1 MFIGQLKVS
10 RNGRSY
16 TYHRLLE
23 SVRTDKGP
31 RQRLVLSLGTLD
43 LPKSEWP
50 RLAERIEDLLNHQE
64 LIPFGSCDLD
74 QLAAPFA
81 ERIRHK
87 QQRRRAQQ
95 EGQGPAKEVYP
106 ERSGSEHIRELGPE
120 YVAHVF
126 WERLHCDQ
134 LLQRCGLSQRQCRL
148 AEIQV
153 VGRLLAPRSERG
165 TVGWF
170 ARTAL
175 AELMPG
181 SVASVNKDALYRISD
196 QLYAHRVAIETGLAA
211 REREL
216 FALQETIILYDL
228 SSTYFEGIA
237 ARNEKAEHGYSRDHR
252 PDCKQVVVGLVL
264 DGEGFPK
271 AHEVFTGNTKDETS
285 LARMLDSLDCR
296 TSGAAG
302 WPSRPTVIMD
312 RGLATD
318 ENLELLR
325 KRGEHYIVTTPQS
338 ERRELFAEIDRA
350 RYVPVKVNA
359 NGKVVVSGQLRRH
372 QGELYVLCHSV
383 ARASKDRAIRQRFEQ
398 RLEQDADKL
407 KVRVAAGRLKKPEK
421 INRALGRLLG
431 RYPRVA
437 RYYTLQMHTDEKGQA
452 EVTWARKD
460 AAQQLAEELD
470 GTYLLR
476 TDRTDL
482 AEAEL
487 WKLYVL
493 LARIEQSF
501 RYLKSHPG
509 DTPGVPSAHR
519 TGGRA
524 HLHLVAGLPSAARHR
539 TASAGE
545 RRPSLLADDPGPV
558 GDSSD
563 GDHRAPVH
571 RWDGTAAA
579 AAIAAGVGASQDLP
593 SVADTGYPA
602 AARRET
608 IVVTKENVKSRYRN
622 NLRQKMLNLG

>member
-50 RLAERIEDLLNHQE
+50 RLAERIEDLLNYQE
-64 LIPFGSCDLD
+64 QIPFGTSDLD

-95 EGQGPAKEVYP
+95 KGQGPAKEVYP
-106 ERSGSEHIRELGPE
+106 ERSSSEHIRELGPE

-126 WERLHCDQ
+126 WERLRCDQ
-134 LLQRCGLSQRQCRL
+134 LLRRCGFSPRQCRL

-153 VGRLLAPRSERG
+153 VGRLIAPRSERG
-165 TVGWF
+165 TAAWY

-181 SVASVNKDALYRISD
+181 SVASVSKDALYRISD
-196 QLYAHRVAIETGLAA
+196 QLCEHRVAIETGLAA

-216 FALQETIILYDL
+216 FALDETIVLYDL
-228 SSTYFEGIA
+228 SSTYFEGSA
-237 ARNEKAEHGYSRDHR
+237 ARNKKAVHGYSRDHR

-285 LARMLDSLDCR
+285 MTQMLDSLDR
-296 TSGAAG
+296 RSGSIVG
-302 WPSRPTVIMD
+302 WPSQPTVIMD

-318 ENLELLR
+318 ENLNLLR
-325 KRGEHYIVTTPQS
+325 ARGQHYIVATAQS
-338 ERRELFAEIDRA
+338 ERHELFPKIDA
-350 RYVPVKVNA
+350 SRYVPVKVNA
-359 NGKVVVSGQLRRH
+359 KGKVVVSGQLRRH
-372 QGELYVLCHSV
+372 QGELYVLCHSA
-383 ARASKDRAIRQRFEQ
+383 ARAAKDQAIRQRFEE
-398 RLEQDADKL
+398 RFEQDADKL

-421 INRALGRLLG
+421 INQAIGRLLG

-437 RYYTLQMHTDEKGQA
+437 RYYTVHRHTDETGQA
-452 EVTWARKD
+452 EVRWAKKD

-482 AEAEL
+482 TEAEL

-493 LARIEQSF
+493 LARIERSF
-501 RYLKSHPG
+501 RYLKSNLGLRPVFHQRTERS
-509 DTPGVPSAHR
+509 DAHIFISLL
-519 TGGRA
+519 A
-524 HLHLVAGLPSAARHR
+524 YHLLHSIERRLQENGEHR
-539 TASAGE
+539 SWPTIRDLLSTHQMVTIVHQCTDGTVLRV
-545 RRPSLLADDPGPV
+545 RRPSQPELE
-558 GDSSD
+558 
-563 GDHRAPVH
+563 HRKIYRALRVPATPAP
-571 RWDGTAAA
+571 
-579 AAIAAGVGASQDLP
+579 L
-593 SVADTGYPA
+593 
-602 AARRET
+602 RRG
-608 IVVTKENVKSRYRN
+608 R
-622 NLRQKMLNLG
+622 L

>member
-134 LLQRCGLSQRQCRL
+134 LLQRCGFSQRQCRL

-271 AHEVFTGNTKDETS
+271 AHEVFTGTPATPKTRPAWHGCS
-285 LARMLDSLDCR
+285 TAW
-296 TSGAAG
+296 TAA
-302 WPSRPTVIMD
+302 
-312 RGLATD
+312 
-318 ENLELLR
+318 
-325 KRGEHYIVTTPQS
+325 
-338 ERRELFAEIDRA
+338 
-350 RYVPVKVNA
+350 PVA
-359 NGKVVVSGQLRRH
+359 
-372 QGELYVLCHSV
+372 
-383 ARASKDRAIRQRFEQ
+383 
-398 RLEQDADKL
+398 
-407 KVRVAAGRLKKPEK
+407 P
-421 INRALGRLLG
+421 
-431 RYPRVA
+431 P
-437 RYYTLQMHTDEKGQA
+437 
-452 EVTWARKD
+452 
-460 AAQQLAEELD
+460 
-470 GTYLLR
+470 
-476 TDRTDL
+476 
-482 AEAEL
+482 
-487 WKLYVL
+487 
-493 LARIEQSF
+493 
-501 RYLKSHPG
+501 
-509 DTPGVPSAHR
+509 
-519 TGGRA
+519 GGR
-524 HLHLVAGLPSAARHR
+524 VG
-539 TASAGE
+539 
-545 RRPSLLADDPGPV
+545 RR
-558 GDSSD
+558 
-563 GDHRAPVH
+563 
-571 RWDGTAAA
+571 
-579 AAIAAGVGASQDLP
+579 
-593 SVADTGYPA
+593 
-602 AARRET
+602 
-608 IVVTKENVKSRYRN
+608 
-622 NLRQKMLNLG
+622 

>member
-23 SVRTDKGP
+23 SVRTAKGP

-64 LIPFGSCDLD
+64 RVPFGTSDLD

-81 ERIRHK
+81 ERIRSK
-87 QQRRRAQQ
+87 QQRQQAQRD
-95 EGQGPAKEVYP
+95 GHGPAKEVYP
-106 ERSGSEHIRELGPE
+106 ARSSSELIRELGPE

-126 WERLHCDQ
+126 WEHLRCDRI
-134 LLQRCGLSQRQCRL
+134 LQRCGFSQRQCRL

-153 VGRLLAPRSERG
+153 VGRLIAPRSELG
-165 TVGWF
+165 TVGWVG
-170 ARTAL
+170 RTAL
-175 AELMPG
+175 DELMPG
-181 SVASVNKDALYRISD
+181 SVRSVTKDALYRVSD
-196 QLYAHRVAIETGLAA
+196 QLYEHRVAIETELAA
-211 REREL
+211 RQREL
-216 FALQETIILYDL
+216 FALDETIILYDL

-252 PDCKQVVVGLVL
+252 PDCKQVVIGLVL

-271 AHEVFTGNTKDETS
+271 AHEVFTGNTKDENS
-285 LARMLDSLDCR
+285 MARMLDSLDGR

-302 WPSRPTVIMD
+302 WPSQPTVIMD

-325 KRGEHYIVTTPQS
+325 KRGQHYIVTTSQS
-338 ERRELFAEIDRA
+338 ERHELFPKIDRA
-350 RYVPVKVNA
+350 RYVPVKLDRK
-359 NGKVVVSGQLRRH
+359 GKVVVCGQLRRH
-372 QGELYVLCHSV
+372 QGELYVLCHSA

-407 KVRVAAGRLKKPEK
+407 KARVAAGRLKKPEK
-421 INRALGRLLG
+421 INRALGRLSG

-437 RYYTLQMHTDEKGQA
+437 RYYTLQLHTDEKGQA

-482 AEAEL
+482 AATEV
-487 WKLYVL
+487 WQLYVL
-493 LARIEQSF
+493 LARIERSF
-501 RYLKSHPG
+501 RYLKSTLGIRPVFHQRTERV
-509 DTPGVPSAHR
+509 DAHIFISLL
-519 TGGRA
+519 A
-524 HLHLVAGLPSAARHR
+524 YHLVHTIERRLQDNGDYRSWPTIRDLLATHQMVTIVHHCTDGTVLRL
-539 TASAGE
+539 
-545 RRPSLLADDPGPV
+545 RRPSQPELEHRNIYRTLRLAATPALPG
-558 GDSSD
+558 
-563 GDHRAPVH
+563 R
-571 RWDGTAAA
+571 
-579 AAIAAGVGASQDLP
+579 
-593 SVADTGYPA
+593 
-602 AARRET
+602 
-608 IVVTKENVKSRYRN
+608 SR
-622 NLRQKMLNLG
+622 L

>member
-1 MFIGQLKVS
+1 M
-10 RNGRSY
+10 
-16 TYHRLLE
+16 
-23 SVRTDKGP
+23 
-31 RQRLVLSLGTLD
+31 
-43 LPKSEWP
+43 
-50 RLAERIEDLLNHQE
+50 
-64 LIPFGSCDLD
+64 
-74 QLAAPFA
+74 
-81 ERIRHK
+81 
-87 QQRRRAQQ
+87 
-95 EGQGPAKEVYP
+95 
-106 ERSGSEHIRELGPE
+106 
-120 YVAHVF
+120 F

-325 KRGEHYIVTTPQS
+325 KRGEHYIVATPQS

-501 RYLKSHPG
+501 RYLKSTLGIRPVFHQRTERVDAHIFISLLAYHLLHAIERRLQENG
-509 DTPGVPSAHR
+509 DHR
-519 TGGRA
+519 SWPTIRDLLA
-524 HLHLVAGLPSAARHR
+524 THQMVTIVHR
-539 TASAGE
+539 CTDGTVLRL
-545 RRPSLLADDPGPV
+545 RRPSQPELE
-558 GDSSD
+558 
-563 GDHRAPVH
+563 HRKIYRAL
-571 RWDGTAAA
+571 R
-579 AAIAAGVGASQDLP
+579 I
-593 SVADTGYPA
+593 PA
-602 AARRET
+602 TPPPRGGRR
-608 IVVTKENVKSRYRN
+608 
-622 NLRQKMLNLG
+622 L

>member
-50 RLAERIEDLLNHQE
+50 RLAERIEDLLNYQE
-64 LIPFGSCDLD
+64 QIPFGTSDLD

-95 EGQGPAKEVYP
+95 KGQGPAKEVYP
-106 ERSGSEHIRELGPE
+106 ERSSSEHIRELGPE

-126 WERLHCDQ
+126 WEHLRYDQ
-134 LLQRCGLSQRQCRL
+134 LLRRCGFSPRQCRL

-153 VGRLLAPRSERG
+153 VGRLIAPRSERG
-165 TVGWF
+165 TAAWY

-181 SVASVNKDALYRISD
+181 SVASVSKDALYRISD
-196 QLYAHRVAIETGLAA
+196 QLCEHRVAIETGLAA

-216 FALQETIILYDL
+216 FALDETIVLYDL
-228 SSTYFEGIA
+228 SSTYFEGSA
-237 ARNEKAEHGYSRDHR
+237 ARNKKAVHGYSRDNR

-285 LARMLDSLDCR
+285 MTQMLDSLDR
-296 TSGAAG
+296 RSGSIAG
-302 WPSRPTVIMD
+302 WPSQPTVIMD

-318 ENLELLR
+318 ENLNLLR
-325 KRGEHYIVTTPQS
+325 ARGQHYIVATAQS
-338 ERRELFAEIDRA
+338 ERHELFPKIDA
-350 RYVPVKVNA
+350 SRYVPVKVNA
-359 NGKVVVSGQLRRH
+359 KGKVVVSGQLRRH
-372 QGELYVLCHSV
+372 QGELYVLCHSA
-383 ARASKDRAIRQRFEQ
+383 ARAAKDEAIRQRFEE
-398 RLEQDADKL
+398 RFEQDADKL

-421 INRALGRLLG
+421 INQAIGRLLG

-437 RYYTLQMHTDEKGQA
+437 RYYTVQRHTDDEGQA
-452 EVTWARKD
+452 EVRWAKKD

-482 AEAEL
+482 TEAEI

-493 LARIEQSF
+493 LARIERSF
-501 RYLKSHPG
+501 RYLKSNLGLRPVFHQRTERS
-509 DTPGVPSAHR
+509 DAHIFISLL
-519 TGGRA
+519 A
-524 HLHLVAGLPSAARHR
+524 YHLLHTIERRLQENGEHR
-539 TASAGE
+539 SWPTIRDLLSTHQMVTIVHQCTDGTVLRV
-545 RRPSLLADDPGPV
+545 RRPSQPELE
-558 GDSSD
+558 
-563 GDHRAPVH
+563 HRKIYRALRVPATPAP
-571 RWDGTAAA
+571 
-579 AAIAAGVGASQDLP
+579 L
-593 SVADTGYPA
+593 
-602 AARRET
+602 RRG
-608 IVVTKENVKSRYRN
+608 R
-622 NLRQKMLNLG
+622 L

>member
-134 LLQRCGLSQRQCRL
+134 LLQRCGFSQRQCRL

-216 FALQETIILYDL
+216 FALEETIILYDL

-338 ERRELFAEIDRA
+338 ERRELFPEIDRA

-482 AEAEL
+482 AATEV
-487 WKLYVL
+487 WQLYVL

-501 RYLKSHPG
+501 RYLKSTLGIRPVFHQRTERVDAHIFISLLAYHLLHAIERRLQENG
-509 DTPGVPSAHR
+509 DHR
-519 TGGRA
+519 SWPTIRDLLA
-524 HLHLVAGLPSAARHR
+524 THQMVTIVHR
-539 TASAGE
+539 CTDGTVLRL
-545 RRPSLLADDPGPV
+545 RRPSQPELE
-558 GDSSD
+558 
-563 GDHRAPVH
+563 HRKIYRAL
-571 RWDGTAAA
+571 R
-579 AAIAAGVGASQDLP
+579 I
-593 SVADTGYPA
+593 PA
-602 AARRET
+602 TPPPRGGKR
-608 IVVTKENVKSRYRN
+608 
-622 NLRQKMLNLG
+622 L

>member
-64 LIPFGSCDLD
+64 LVPFGSSDLD

-95 EGQGPAKEVYP
+95 DGHGPAKEIYP
-106 ERSGSEHIRELGPE
+106 ERSSSEHIRELGPQ

-126 WERLHCDQ
+126 WEHLHCDQ
-134 LLQRCGLSQRQCRL
+134 ILRRCGFSPRQCRL

-153 VGRLLAPRSERG
+153 VGRLIAPRSERG
-165 TVGWF
+165 TAGWF
-170 ARTAL
+170 TRTAL
-175 AELMPG
+175 GELMPG
-181 SVASVNKDALYRISD
+181 GVRSVSKDALYRISD
-196 QLYAHRVAIETGLAA
+196 QLHAHRVAIETGLAE

-228 SSTYFEGIA
+228 SSTYFEGTA
-237 ARNEKAEHGYSRDHR
+237 ARNEKAARGYSRDHR

-271 AHEVFTGNTKDETS
+271 AHEVFTGNTKDENSMTQ
-285 LARMLDSLDCR
+285 MLDSLDR
-296 TSGAAG
+296 RSGAIGG
-302 WPSRPTVIMD
+302 WPSQPTVIMD

-318 ENLELLR
+318 ENLRLLR
-325 KRGEHYIVTTPQS
+325 ARGQHYIVATQQN
-338 ERRELFAEIDRA
+338 ERHELFPEIDA
-350 RYVPVKVNA
+350 SRYVPVKVDEK
-359 NGKVVVSGQLRRH
+359 GKTVVCGQLRRH
-372 QGELYVLCHSV
+372 DGELYVLCHSA
-383 ARASKDRAIRQRFEQ
+383 ARAAKDAAIRQRFEQ
-398 RLEQDADKL
+398 RFEQDAEKL
-407 KVRVAAGRLKKPEK
+407 AARVAAGRLKKPEK
-421 INRALGRLLG
+421 INQAIGRLLG

-437 RYYTLQMHTDEKGQA
+437 RYYTVQMHTDKEGRA
-452 EVTWARKD
+452 EVRWARKD
-460 AAQQLAEELD
+460 AQQQLAEELD

-482 AEAEL
+482 TEADL

-493 LARIEQSF
+493 LARIERSF
-501 RYLKSHPG
+501 RYLKSSLGLRPVFHQRTERADAHIFISLLAYHLLHAIERRLQENG
-509 DTPGVPSAHR
+509 DHR
-519 TGGRA
+519 CWPTIRDLLSTHQMVTIVHECTDGTVLR
-524 HLHLVAGLPSAARHR
+524 V
-539 TASAGE
+539 
-545 RRPSLLADDPGPV
+545 RRPSQPELEHRKIYRALHMPVTPPTPG
-558 GDSSD
+558 
-563 GDHRAPVH
+563 
-571 RWDGTAAA
+571 
-579 AAIAAGVGASQDLP
+579 
-593 SVADTGYPA
+593 
-602 AARRET
+602 
-608 IVVTKENVKSRYRN
+608 RN
-622 NLRQKMLNLG
+622 RL